1 MTDEQNL
8 PQASSSDWKDQF
20 SEIIVKV
27 LMTGGVGAGGLGA
40 FWSLFKESDIPKAIV
55 SGVIGVG
62 IAYGASLLSPLH
74 QGNQRRFG
82 RAGQKL
88 DKSIDE
94 LVEQLGA
101 KATRAEEAYLLAQ
114 ALDCRDYKTEG
125 MGKRDRIGIPLL
137 EEVYV
142 ALELDSSAVK
152 AGLARQRQKQDAEQG
167 QCIWDFLREV
177 KKESAYR
184 KLAIIASGGSGKTT
198 LLKHLAYTYGSRQHK
213 LFGVPMLIPVL
224 LPLRSYRRILTQGKP
239 PTLPDLVM
247 QHHVKELTKL
257 SPKLAKLPA
266 GWFENVLRNGDALI
280 LLDGFDEIPEDERP
294 IFERWIND
302 QIRMFDRSV
311 FLITSRPTAY
321 QENYTESPFT
331 KIWVNPLTPKQQEAF
346 VKQWYLCQEKL
357 DRDGRDTPEVQ
368 RDAVRNAESL
378 LNQIRDRNRPELSDL
393 AQNPLLLN
401 LLARAHR
408 SDPSIQLPH
417 QRAELYQDIITL
429 QLKKRPNARD
439 IKLLL
444 SPEDRQIVLQIL
456 ALEMMRQNRKLIPEE
471 QLHHLVQKILEF
483 KQHQVSTKDFLKQI
497 IDVSELIVRQGLEGC
512 EFSHLSFQEFLA
524 AAQIKALKQ
533 ESKLYPYLKDADIP
547 NKDKAWWRGTI
558 LLYASQV
565 NPIGLIQEALKQDA
579 QDIAFDCWQETRYTI
594 DSTIETQLKAL
605 EPTLR
610 SRRYSKLKSLLKA
623 GEWREA
629 DGETYRL
636 MITTVGKEEGQAF
649 SRQDLE
655 EFPCAELLTIDRL
668 WVEASNGYFGF
679 SVQRNIWE
687 KCGSPIPYNDKY
699 KGFMEAVGWRL
710 GDDLVNYGD
719 FKFSTSHSPKGELP
733 GNSGMRGEYWSG
745 LDLFGGYSFIA
756 QRLVN
761 CSTKGIE
768 NVELRRGEGIE
779 NVELRKGR

>member
-1 MTDEQNL
+1 MTDEQKL
-8 PQASSSDWKDQF
+8 PEASSSDWKDQL
-20 SEIIVKV
+20 SEIVVKT
-27 LMTGGVGAGGLGA
+27 LMTGGIGAGGAGA

-74 QGNQRRFG
+74 QGNQRRAR
-82 RAGQKL
+82 RAGQEL

-114 ALDCRDYKTEG
+114 ALDCRDYKTDG
-125 MGKRDRIGIPLL
+125 MGNSDRIGIPLL

-152 AGLARQRQKQDAEQG
+152 AGLARQRQNQDAEQG

-198 LLKHLAYTYGSRQHK
+198 LLKHLAYTYGSRQHE

-239 PTLPDLVM
+239 PSLPELVM
-247 QHHVKELTKL
+247 QNHVKDLTKL
-257 SPKLAKLPA
+257 SPKLEKLPA
-266 GWFENVLRNGDALI
+266 SWFESVLRRGDALI

-302 QIRMFDRSV
+302 QIRTFDKSV

-321 QENYTESPFT
+321 DENYTESPFT
-331 KIWVNPLTPKQQEAF
+331 KVWVKPLTPKQQEAF

-368 RDAVRNAESL
+368 RDALQNAENL
-378 LNQIRDRNRPELSDL
+378 LNQIRDQNRPELSDL

-408 SDPSIQLPH
+408 SDPSIQLPR
-417 QRAELYQDIITL
+417 QRADLYQDIVTL
-429 QLKKRPNARD
+429 QLKRRPNARD
-439 IKLLL
+439 IQLLL
-444 SPEDRQIVLQIL
+444 SPDDRQIVLQIL
-456 ALEMMRQNRKLIPEE
+456 ALEMMKKNRKLIPED
-471 QLHHLVQKILEF
+471 QLHHLVQKILDF
-483 KQHQVSTKDFLKQI
+483 KQHQVSAKDFLKQI
-497 IDVSELIVRQGLEGC
+497 IDISELIVRQGLEGC

-524 AAQIKALKQ
+524 AAQIKALRQ
-533 ESKLYPYLKDADIP
+533 EHKLYPYLKDANIP
-547 NKDKAWWRGTI
+547 NKDKTWWRGTI

-579 QDIAFDCWQETRYTI
+579 PDIAFDCWQETRYAI

-610 SRRYSKLKSLLKA
+610 SRRYSKLKSLLEA
-623 GEWREA
+623 GEWRKA
-629 DGETYRL
+629 DRETYRL
-636 MITTVGKEEGQAF
+636 MITTVGKGEGQGF

-655 EFPCAELLTIDRL
+655 EFPCEDLLTIDRL
-668 WVEASNGYFGF
+668 WVEASKGHFGF
-679 SVQRNIWE
+679 SVQKKIWD
-687 KCGSPIPYNDKY
+687 KCGSPMDYNNDYEK
-699 KGFMEAVGWRL
+699 FMETVGWRS
-710 GDDLVNYGD
+710 GDDFVSYSDL
-719 FKFSTSHSPKGELP
+719 KFSTSLSLIGELP
-733 GNSGMRGEYWSG
+733 AVGTGMAREGII
-745 LDLFGGYSFIA
+745 YSFLA

-761 CSTKGIE
+761 CSITALQPINK
-768 NVELRRGEGIE
+768 NNL
-779 NVELRKGR
+779 